1 MTHPDDNLPL
11 ARPHGASRADAV
23 GGGFPAAEAAGAVA
37 EACRAVLDGYA
48 AALSPL
54 DAAMLQ
60 RLVRLGDLT
69 PTILAD
75 EARLILAFGAL
86 RQVLA
91 AFDNAENRDAE
102 RQPKTAAA
110 LQAVYRLLGLAWPA
124 RP

>member
-1 MTHPDDNLPL
+1 MTHPDDNPRL
-11 ARPHGASRADAV
+11 AQPHGASRASAV
-23 GGGFPAAEAAGAVA
+23 GGGLPADAAGAVA

-54 DAAMLQ
+54 DAVMLE
-60 RLVRLGDLT
+60 RLVRLGDLI

-75 EARLILAFGAL
+75 EARLTLAFGAL

-91 AFDNAENRDAE
+91 AFDSAENRDAE
-102 RQPKTAAA
+102 RQPKTSVA